1 MQTPV
6 SLSNMHLLLLNS
18 MHAVRSLTTLF
29 CMAPIRRLVLV
40 QRHREPIGD
49 IKGFELTLSSN
60 GPLTATLQE
69 GVAINVKNKQTS
81 TNIKDDMVCNNK
93 QQQKQK
99 VNP

>member
-69 GVAINVKNKQTS
+69 GVAIKIKQIQTN
-81 TNIKDDMVCNNK
+81 TNIFSMKERHGL
-93 QQQKQK
+93 QQ
-99 VNP
+99 